1 MESRINFTKAAPE
14 ALDALMRVSEY
25 VHRCGLEERLLE
37 LLFVRASQIN
47 GCAVCLDM
55 HWKDAR
61 AQGQSEETLYMLD
74 AWRES
79 PGYTERERAAL
90 AWTEAV
96 TLVTDGH
103 VPDEVYETARKQF
116 SEAEFVNLTLAI
128 TVINSWNRMNIAFR
142 TPAGHYRATA
152 KVRMAS

>member
-25 VHRCGLEERLLE
+25 VHRCGLEERLLN
-37 LLFVRASQIN
+37 LLFIRASQIN

-79 PGYTERERAAL
+79 PGYTQRERAAL

-103 VPDEVYETARKQF
+103 VPDEVYETARQQF

>member
-1 MESRINFTKAAPE
+1 MRTPADSFPHPRPVCWYPYKKGGDQVESRINFTKAAPE

-25 VHRCGLEERLLE
+25 VHRCGLEERLLN
-37 LLFVRASQIN
+37 LLFIRASQIN

-79 PGYTERERAAL
+79 PGDTQRERAAL

-96 TLVTDGH
+96 TLVTDG
-103 VPDEVYETARKQF
+103 
-116 SEAEFVNLTLAI
+116 
-128 TVINSWNRMNIAFR
+128 
-142 TPAGHYRATA
+142 
-152 KVRMAS
+152 